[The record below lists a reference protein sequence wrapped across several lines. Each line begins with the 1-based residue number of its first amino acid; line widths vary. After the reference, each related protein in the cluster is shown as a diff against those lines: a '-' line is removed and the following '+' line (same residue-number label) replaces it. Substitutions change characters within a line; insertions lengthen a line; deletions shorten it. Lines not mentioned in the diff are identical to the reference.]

1 MTERDDAIDLTLLDP
16 VFAGYEGQ
24 AGVLIPVLQK
34 AQAVYGYL
42 PVEVLQRIAER
53 LGISVGKVYG
63 VATFYS
69 QFYLEKKGRHML
81 RVCDGT
87 ACHVKGAPA
96 LMSAVKQEFGVE
108 PGETSEDG
116 ELTEEIVYCLGSCAL
131 APAAV
136 LDGKVMGRLRP
147 EALVPRVKKSVGAAV
162 GAGTDAEGE
171 GGREHS

>member
-1 MTERDDAIDLTLLDP
+1 MSELEAVIDLSLLEP
-16 VFAGYEGQ
+16 VLSRQ
-24 AGVLIPVLQK
+24 AGQKGALIQILQE
-34 AQAVYGYL
+34 AQGIYGYL
-42 PVEVLQRIAER
+42 PPEVLSGIAER
-53 LGISVGKVYG
+53 LELAVGKVYG

-69 QFYLEKKGRHML
+69 QFYLEKKGRHTL

-96 LMSAVKQEFGVE
+96 LMDAVKGEFGVD

-136 LDGKVMGRLRP
+136 LDGQVMGRLRP
-147 EALVPRVKKSVGAAV
+147 EGLLPRLRRSVGAPAER
-162 GAGTDAEGE
+162 GAEQQGSRDE
-171 GGREHS
+171 RP